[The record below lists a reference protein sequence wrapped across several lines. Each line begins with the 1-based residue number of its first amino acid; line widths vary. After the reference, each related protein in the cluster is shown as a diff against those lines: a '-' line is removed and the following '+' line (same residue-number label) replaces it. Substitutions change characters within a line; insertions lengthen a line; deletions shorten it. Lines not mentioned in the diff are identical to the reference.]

1 MIVIVLNLSIV
12 SEIISF
18 FLSEIIWL
26 FDLNLQEAIVLLF
39 DLNPQE
45 ACGFWKVDWQGL
57 DLGDSKDQRA
67 HEHQKLYFNQ
77 KFWF

>member
-26 FDLNLQEAIVLLF
+26 FDLNLQEAIVPLF
-39 DLNPQE
+39 DLNP
-45 ACGFWKVDWQGL
+45 
-57 DLGDSKDQRA
+57 
-67 HEHQKLYFNQ
+67 
-77 KFWF
+77 

>member
-39 DLNPQE
+39 DLNP
-45 ACGFWKVDWQGL
+45 
-57 DLGDSKDQRA
+57 
-67 HEHQKLYFNQ
+67 
-77 KFWF
+77 